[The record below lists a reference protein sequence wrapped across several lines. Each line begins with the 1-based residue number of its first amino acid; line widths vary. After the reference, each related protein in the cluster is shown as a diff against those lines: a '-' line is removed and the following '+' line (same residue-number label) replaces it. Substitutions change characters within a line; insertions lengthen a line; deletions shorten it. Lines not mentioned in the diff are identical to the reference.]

1 MISRQTTGIKLIN
14 IFRFLKNKKGGLPNF
29 KYPDNF
35 SAPSRF
41 AEAIARR
48 GGKGK
53 LSFAWM
59 LIRKTFAALGRVEKT
74 LVFLLLL
81 ALLASSAKLTYN
93 FWLART
99 ILVPTNGGTLTEGII
114 GNPRYINP
122 LFSQAKDADT
132 DLAKLIFSSLFT
144 PGQNG
149 EIKPDLVQEYD
160 ISEDK
165 KTYTIKIKN
174 NVFWHD
180 HENDQLTQESD
191 KILTADDILY
201 TIKAIQNP
209 NYKSSLRG
217 NLAGVESEKIDD
229 WTIKL
234 SLRSPY
240 EPFLQNLTFGILPSH
255 IWRYINSENTPLAQ
269 YNVQPIGSG
278 PYIFDTLTKDAN
290 GNIVSLTL
298 KKNNEYYGEKPLIE
312 KLAFKFF
319 DNQNSLLAAINSGLI
334 DATAYIS
341 EEKEAEIA
349 RPDIK
354 KYNFKTP
361 GYFAVFFNQEKAKI
375 LTEKNVRLAINYLTD
390 KDKLISAALK
400 NNGQKTETPLPPTLK
415 EYNTQ
420 TKVYAFDLP
429 YANTILTNSGWALGE
444 NGARTKEFKKETVPP
459 PIGSNI
465 KIKEEKENIPL
476 EFTLTTS
483 DSPELKKSAEVLKE
497 QWQKGGINVR
507 LNILNADEMQSV
519 IRNRDYEAL
528 LFGEILS
535 VTPDPFIFWHSSE
548 IKAPGLNLALY
559 SNKDTDKI
567 LEELR
572 QTFDA
577 GKKMELLAAF
587 QAQIVDDAP
596 AVFLFNRYLGYWA
609 KTILEGMETKI
620 IVLPADRFAS
630 VKTWSLVKKRIWDG
644 KWKFLNF

>member
-1 MISRQTTGIKLIN
+1 M
-14 IFRFLKNKKGGLPNF
+14 
-29 KYPDNF
+29 
-35 SAPSRF
+35 PSD
-41 AEAIARR
+41 
-48 GGKGK
+48 KGK
-53 LSFAWM
+53 LSFAWI
-59 LIRKTFAALGRVEKT
+59 LISKTFAALNRIEKT

-81 ALLASSAKLTYN
+81 ALFASSVKLYYN
-93 FWLART
+93 FWLAKT
-99 ILVPTNGGTLTEGII
+99 IIVPANGGTLIEGII

-122 LFSQAKDADT
+122 LFSQSKDADT
-132 DLAKLIFSSLFT
+132 DLAKLIFSSLFS
-144 PGQNG
+144 PDQNG
-149 EIKPDLVQEYD
+149 ELKPDIVQEYN

-174 NVFWHD
+174 NIFWHD
-180 HENDQLTQESD
+180 HESDQLTKEND
-191 KILTADDILY
+191 KFLTADDILF

-217 NLAGVESEKIDD
+217 NLVGIETEKIDD
-229 WTIKL
+229 YTIKL

-269 YNVQPIGSG
+269 YNVKPIGSG
-278 PYIFDTLTKDAN
+278 PYIFDSFTKDAN

-298 KKNNEYYGEKPLIE
+298 KNNNDYYGAKPLVE

-319 DNQNSLLAAINSGLI
+319 DNQNSLLGAVNNGLI

-341 EEKEAEIA
+341 EEKEAEIVK
-349 RPDIK
+349 PDIK

-361 GYFAVFFNQEKAKI
+361 GYFAVFFNQEKNKALI
-375 LTEKNVRLAINYLTD
+375 EKNVRLAINYLTD
-390 KDKLISAALK
+390 KDTLISNALK
-400 NNGQKTETPLPPTLK
+400 NNGQKTETPVPPTLK

-420 TKVYAFDLP
+420 TKIYAFDLA

-444 NGARTKEFKKETVPP
+444 NGVRTKEFTKEAIPP
-459 PIGSNI
+459 PIGSKI

-497 QWQKGGINVR
+497 QWEKGGIKVN
-507 LNILNADEMQSV
+507 LNILSADEIQSV
-519 IRNRDYEAL
+519 IRNRDYDAL

-535 VTPDPFIFWHSSE
+535 TSPDPFIFWHSSE
-548 IKAPGLNLALY
+548 IKDPGLNLALY

-567 LEELR
+567 LEDLR
-572 QTFDA
+572 QTFNAD
-577 GKKMELLAAF
+577 KKTELLAAF

-596 AVFLFNRYLGYWA
+596 AIFLFNRYMSYWA
-609 KTILEGMETKI
+609 KSGLEGMDTKI
-620 IVLPADRFAS
+620 VVLPADRFAS
-630 VKTWSLVKKRIWDG
+630 VNSWSLMKKRVWAD